1 MAQPTNTFDT
11 YDSVGEREDLSD
23 VIYSISP
30 TDTPFISS
38 AAKTKATAVLH
49 EWQTDALAAA
59 ATNNAVIEGDE
70 ATLDAVSATTRLSN
84 SSQIMDK
91 TVVITGTQES
101 VDKAGRASELAYQIA
116 KKAKELKR
124 DMEAT
129 ITGNQAEVA
138 GNSTTARKFGS
149 LGAWIETNDDLGASG
164 SSGGAGNTARTDG
177 TQRAFT
183 EASLKSVIKSVW
195 NEGGDPSMIMVGPFN
210 KQKLS
215 GFTGNSTRF
224 DAGADATL
232 YTSVDVYA
240 SDFGQLQV
248 VPNRFSRDRDA
259 YVLDMNYFAIAFL
272 RDFSMHELAKTGDS
286 EKRQLLVEL
295 KISPGRSLPTSN
307 FAAPS
312 LVRGL
317 NLKLKRSPL

>member
-30 TDTPFISS
+30 TDTPFLSS
-38 AAKTKATAVLH
+38 AAKTQATAVLH

-59 ATNNAVIEGDE
+59 VTNNAVIEGDE
-70 ATLDAVSATTRLSN
+70 ATLDASVATTRLSN

-101 VDKAGRASELAYQIA
+101 VDKAGRASEIAYQIA

-124 DMEAT
+124 DMEST
-129 ITGNQAEVA
+129 LTSNNAEVT
-138 GNSTTARKFGS
+138 GGSGTARQ
-149 LGAWIETNDDLGASG
+149 LGALGSWVITNDDLASDGASG
-164 SSGGAGNTARTDG
+164 AGAGNAAHTNG

-183 EASLKSVIKSVW
+183 ESQLKTVIKSVW
-195 NEGGDPSMIMVGPFN
+195 NAGGDPSMIMVGPFN

-259 YVLDMNYFAIAFL
+259 YVLDMDYWGVAFL

-286 EKRQLLVEL
+286 EKRQLLVEATL
-295 KISPGRSLPTSN
+295 ESRNEGASGLVADLTTS
-307 FAAPS
+307 
-312 LVRGL
+312 
-317 NLKLKRSPL
+317 

>member
-49 EWQTDALAAA
+49 EWQTDSLASAS
-59 ATNNAVIEGDE
+59 TSNAVIEGDE
-70 ATLDAVSATTRLSN
+70 ATLDAVTATTRLSN

-91 TVVITGTQES
+91 TVVITGTQEA
-101 VDKAGRASELAYQIA
+101 VDKAGRASEIAYQIA

-129 ITGNQAEVA
+129 ITGNQAEVTGDA
-138 GNSTTARKFGS
+138 STARKLGS
-149 LGAWIETNDDLGASG
+149 LGAWVATNDDLSSAG
-164 SSGGAGNTARTDG
+164 SPASGGAGNTARTDG

-195 NEGGDPSMIMVGPFN
+195 NAGGDPSMIMVGPFN

-272 RDFSMHELAKTGDS
+272 RDFSMHELSKTGDS
-286 EKRQLLVEL
+286 EKRQLLVEATL
-295 KISPGRSLPTSN
+295 ESRNEKASGLVADLTTS
-307 FAAPS
+307 
-312 LVRGL
+312 
-317 NLKLKRSPL
+317 

>member
-38 AAKTKATAVLH
+38 AAKTRATAVLH
-49 EWQTDALAAA
+49 EWQTDSLAAA
-59 ATNNAVIEGDE
+59 ATDNAVIEGDE
-70 ATLDAVSATTRLSN
+70 ATHDASTATTRLSN
-84 SSQIMDK
+84 STQIMDK
-91 TVVITGTQES
+91 TVVITGTQEA

-116 KKAKELKR
+116 KRAKELKR

-129 ITGNQAEVA
+129 VTGNIAEVT
-138 GNSTTARKFGS
+138 GGSGTARKMGTLGS
-149 LGAWIETNDDLGASG
+149 WVISNDDFASDGASG
-164 SSGGAGNTARTDG
+164 TGLGNTARTDG

-183 EASLKSVIKSVW
+183 ESQLKSVIKSVW
-195 NEGGDPSMIMVGPFN
+195 NAGGDPSMIMVGPFN

-259 YVLDMNYFAIAFL
+259 WVLDMNYWGIAFL
-272 RDFSMHELAKTGDS
+272 RDFTMHELAKTGDT
-286 EKRQLLVEL
+286 EKRQLLVEATL
-295 KISPGRSLPTSN
+295 ESRNEGASGLVADLTTS
-307 FAAPS
+307 
-312 LVRGL
+312 
-317 NLKLKRSPL
+317 

>member
-23 VIYSISP
+23 VIYSIAP

-49 EWQTDALAAA
+49 EWQTDSLAAA
-59 ATNNAVIEGDE
+59 VTNNAVIEGDE
-70 ATLDAVSATTRLSN
+70 ATLDASTATVRLSN

-116 KKAKELKR
+116 KRAKELKR

-129 ITGNQAEVA
+129 VTGNIAENA
-138 GNSTTARKFGS
+138 GNSSTARKMGT
-149 LGAWIETNDDLGASG
+149 LGAWIATNDVFGSGGGSG
-164 SSGGAGNTARTDG
+164 SAGNTARTDG

-183 EASLKSVIKSVW
+183 EAQLKSVIKSCW
-195 NEGGDPSMIMVGPFN
+195 NEGGEPSMIMVGPFN

-259 YVLDMNYFAIAFL
+259 YVLDMNFFAMAFL
-272 RDFSMHELAKTGDS
+272 RDFTMHELSKTGDS
-286 EKRQLLVEL
+286 EKRQLLVEATL
-295 KISPGRSLPTSN
+295 ESRNEKASGLVADLTTS
-307 FAAPS
+307 
-312 LVRGL
+312 
-317 NLKLKRSPL
+317 

>member
-30 TDTPFISS
+30 TDTPFLSS

-59 ATNNAVIEGDE
+59 VTNNAVIEGDE
-70 ATLDAVSATTRLSN
+70 ATLDASVATTRLSN

-101 VDKAGRASELAYQIA
+101 VDKAGRASEIAYQIA

-124 DMEAT
+124 DMEST
-129 ITGNQAEVA
+129 LTSNNLEVTG
-138 GNSTTARKFGS
+138 GSGTARQLGGLGS
-149 LGAWIETNDDLGASG
+149 WVVTNDDLASDGASG
-164 SSGGAGNTARTDG
+164 AGAGNAAHTNG

-183 EASLKSVIKSVW
+183 ESQLKSVIKSVW
-195 NEGGDPSMIMVGPFN
+195 NAGGDPSMIMVGPFN

-259 YVLDMNYFAIAFL
+259 YVLDMDYWGVAFL

-286 EKRQLLVEL
+286 EKRQLLVEATL
-295 KISPGRSLPTSN
+295 ESRNEGASGSIMDLTTS
-307 FAAPS
+307 
-312 LVRGL
+312 
-317 NLKLKRSPL
+317 

>member
-30 TDTPFISS
+30 TDTPFLSS

-49 EWQTDALAAA
+49 EWQTDSLAAA
-59 ATNNAVIEGDE
+59 STSNAVIEGDE
-70 ATLDAVSATTRLSN
+70 ATLDASTATTRLSN
-84 SSQIMDK
+84 STQIMDK

-116 KKAKELKR
+116 KRAKELKR

-129 ITGNQAEVA
+129 ITGNIAEVG
-138 GNSTTARKFGS
+138 GNSSTARKMGTLGS
-149 LGAWIETNDDLGASG
+149 WVTTNDDLASDGASG
-164 SSGGAGNTARTDG
+164 AGAGNAAHTDG

-183 EASLKSVIKSVW
+183 EAQLKSVSKSVW
-195 NEGGDPSMIMVGPFN
+195 NAGGDPSMIMVGPFN

-259 YVLDMNYFAIAFL
+259 YVLDMEYWGIAFL

-286 EKRQLLVEL
+286 EKRQLLVEATL
-295 KISPGRSLPTSN
+295 ESRNEAASGLVADLTTS
-307 FAAPS
+307 
-312 LVRGL
+312 
-317 NLKLKRSPL
+317 

>member
-30 TDTPFISS
+30 TDTPFLSS
-38 AAKTKATAVLH
+38 AAKTQATAVLH
-49 EWQTDALAAA
+49 EWQTDSLAAA

-70 ATLDAVSATTRLSN
+70 ATLDASTATTRLSN
-84 SSQIMDK
+84 STQIMDK

-116 KKAKELKR
+116 KRAKELKR

-129 ITGNQAEVA
+129 ITGNIAEVG
-138 GNSTTARKFGS
+138 GNSSTARKMGTLGS
-149 LGAWIETNDDLGASG
+149 WVTTNDDLASDGASG
-164 SSGGAGNTARTDG
+164 AGAGNAAHTDG

-183 EASLKSVIKSVW
+183 EAQLKSVIKSVW
-195 NEGGDPSMIMVGPFN
+195 NAGGDPSMVMVGPFN

-259 YVLDMNYFAIAFL
+259 YVLDMEYWGIAFL

-286 EKRQLLVEL
+286 EKRQLLVEATL
-295 KISPGRSLPTSN
+295 ESRNEAASGLVADLTTS
-307 FAAPS
+307 
-312 LVRGL
+312 
-317 NLKLKRSPL
+317 

>member
-30 TDTPFISS
+30 TDTPFLSS
-38 AAKTKATAVLH
+38 AAKTQATAVLH
-49 EWQTDALAAA
+49 EWQTDSLAAA
-59 ATNNAVIEGDE
+59 VTNNAVIEGDE
-70 ATLDAVSATTRLSN
+70 ATLDASTATTRLSN
-84 SSQIMDK
+84 STQIMDK

-129 ITGNQAEVA
+129 ITGNIAEVT
-138 GNSTTARKFGS
+138 GGSSTARKMGTLGS
-149 LGAWIETNDDLGASG
+149 WVTTNDDLASDGASG
-164 SSGGAGNTARTDG
+164 AGAGNAAHTDG

-183 EASLKSVIKSVW
+183 EAQLKSVIKSVW
-195 NEGGDPSMIMVGPFN
+195 NAGGDPSMVMVGPFN

-259 YVLDMNYFAIAFL
+259 YVLDMEYWGIAFL
-272 RDFSMHELAKTGDS
+272 RDFSMHELAKPGDS
-286 EKRQLLVEL
+286 EKRQLLVEATL
-295 KISPGRSLPTSN
+295 ESRNEGASGLVADLTTS
-307 FAAPS
+307 
-312 LVRGL
+312 
-317 NLKLKRSPL
+317 

>member
-23 VIYSISP
+23 VIYNISP
-30 TDTPFISS
+30 TDTPFLSS
-38 AAKTKATAVLH
+38 AAKTSSTAVLH
-49 EWQTDALAAA
+49 EWQTDALASAS
-59 ATNNAVIEGDE
+59 TSNAVIEGDE
-70 ATLDAVSATTRLSN
+70 ATLDAVTATTRLSN
-84 SSQIMDK
+84 SCQIMDK
-91 TVVITGTQES
+91 TVVITGTQEA

-124 DMEAT
+124 DMEAQ
-129 ITGNQAEVA
+129 ITTNNAEVTGSA
-138 GNSTTARKFGS
+138 TAAREMGS
-149 LGAWIETNDDLGASG
+149 LGAWVATNDVMGTSGTSG
-164 SSGGAGNTARTDG
+164 SVGNTARTDG

-183 EASLKSVIKSVW
+183 EDLLKSVIKSVW
-195 NEGGDPSMIMVGPFN
+195 NEGGNPTMIMVGPFN

-259 YVLDMNYFAIAFL
+259 YVLDMDYWGVAFL
-272 RDFSMHELAKTGDS
+272 RDFSMHELSKTGDS
-286 EKRQLLVEL
+286 EKRQLLVEATL
-295 KISPGRSLPTSN
+295 ESRNEAASGLVADLTTS
-307 FAAPS
+307 
-312 LVRGL
+312 
-317 NLKLKRSPL
+317 

>member
-30 TDTPFISS
+30 TDTPFLSS

-49 EWQTDALAAA
+49 EWQTDSLAAA
-59 ATNNAVIEGDE
+59 VTNNAVIEGDE
-70 ATLDAVSATTRLSN
+70 ATLDASTATTRLSN
-84 SSQIMDK
+84 STQIMDK

-129 ITGNQAEVA
+129 ITGNIAEVT
-138 GNSTTARKFGS
+138 GGSSTARKMGTLGS
-149 LGAWIETNDDLGASG
+149 WVVTNDDLASDGASG
-164 SSGGAGNTARTDG
+164 AGAGNAAHTDG

-183 EASLKSVIKSVW
+183 EAQLKSVIKSVW
-195 NEGGDPSMIMVGPFN
+195 NAGGDPSMVMVGPFN

-259 YVLDMNYFAIAFL
+259 YVLDMEYWGIAFL

-286 EKRQLLVEL
+286 EKRQLLVEATL
-295 KISPGRSLPTSN
+295 ESRNEGASGLVADLTTS
-307 FAAPS
+307 
-312 LVRGL
+312 
-317 NLKLKRSPL
+317 

>member
-49 EWQTDALAAA
+49 EWQTDSLASAS
-59 ATNNAVIEGDE
+59 TSNAVIEGDE
-70 ATLDAVSATTRLSN
+70 ATLDAVTATTRLSN

-91 TVVITGTQES
+91 TVVITGTQEA
-101 VDKAGRASELAYQIA
+101 VDKAGRASEIAYQIA

-129 ITGNQAEVA
+129 ITGNQAEVTGDA
-138 GNSTTARKFGS
+138 STARKLGS
-149 LGAWIETNDDLGASG
+149 LGAWVATNDDLSSAG
-164 SSGGAGNTARTDG
+164 SPASGGAGNTARTDG

-195 NEGGDPSMIMVGPFN
+195 NAGGDPSMIMVGPFN

-259 YVLDMNYFAIAFL
+259 YVLDMNYWAIAFL
-272 RDFSMHELAKTGDS
+272 RDFTMHELSKTGDS
-286 EKRQLLVEL
+286 EKRQLLVEATL
-295 KISPGRSLPTSN
+295 ESRNEAASGMVADLTTS
-307 FAAPS
+307 
-312 LVRGL
+312 
-317 NLKLKRSPL
+317 

>member
-70 ATLDAVSATTRLSN
+70 ATLDAVTATSRLSN

-91 TVVITGTQES
+91 TVVITGTQEA

-138 GNSTTARKFGS
+138 GNASTARKFGS

-164 SSGGAGNTARTDG
+164 SSGGSGNTARTDG

-183 EASLKSVIKSVW
+183 EASLKTVIKSVW

-259 YVLDMNYFAIAFL
+259 YILDMNYFAIAFL
-272 RDFSMHELAKTGDS
+272 RDFSMHELSKTGDS
-286 EKRQLLVEL
+286 EKRQLLVEATL
-295 KISPGRSLPTSN
+295 ESRNEKASGLVADLTTS
-307 FAAPS
+307 
-312 LVRGL
+312 
-317 NLKLKRSPL
+317 

>member
-1 MAQPTNTFDT
+1 MAQPSNTFDT

-23 VIYSISP
+23 VIYNIAP
-30 TDTPFISS
+30 TDTPFLSS

-49 EWQTDALAAA
+49 EWQTDSLASAS
-59 ATNNAVIEGDE
+59 TSNAVIEGDE
-70 ATLDAVSATTRLSN
+70 ATADSMTATTRLSN
-84 SSQIMDK
+84 SCQIMDK
-91 TVVITGTQES
+91 VITISGTQEA

-116 KKAKELKR
+116 KAAKELKR

-129 ITGNQAEVA
+129 LTGNQAEVA
-138 GNSTTARKFGS
+138 GNASTARKFGS
-149 LGAWIETNDDLGASG
+149 LGSWVASNDVMSAAG
-164 SSGGAGNTARTDG
+164 SPASGGAGNTARTDG
-177 TQRAFT
+177 TQRVFT
-183 EASLKSVIKSVW
+183 EAQLKSVIKSVW
-195 NEGGDPSMIMVGPFN
+195 NAGGNPQIVMVGPFN

-259 YVLDMNYFAIAFL
+259 YVLDMDFWGIAFL
-272 RDFSMHELAKTGDS
+272 RDFSMHELAKTGDT
-286 EKRQLLVEL
+286 EKRQLLVEATL
-295 KISPGRSLPTSN
+295 ESRNEAASGLVADLTTS
-307 FAAPS
+307 
-312 LVRGL
+312 
-317 NLKLKRSPL
+317 